1 MTTTSI
7 PLGAFPVAADT
18 KWRRDQWGRYLILP
32 PGGDKP
38 VGYTRATT
46 AAGWL
51 DEGYGI
57 PPWMATM
64 AITGTLLRPGL
75 YAQWEA
81 LLARHDGS
89 PWYGGDEAKREC
101 KRLVAEAAAVGGA
114 NDRAEQGTALH
125 ELTAMVDEGRTLNY
139 ISAATEADL
148 SAYTKTLAAA
158 GVTFLP
164 GMIERTVVLDDK
176 RIAGTF
182 DRGAVVPGF
191 DQPLIA
197 DLKTG
202 ADLSF
207 SWHSIATQL
216 AIYANGRDLYRQGP
230 ATDGSEDER
239 EPAPNFDLTN
249 ALVIWLPAGSGTCEL
264 FLVDIAAGWDA
275 LEHGIWVNEWRKR
288 TVAMEHEPGQMDRFR
303 PATPDAE
310 LVTVLEA
317 SLAVVEAQKA
327 ATTAPEAPKPADGDS
342 GAPGANGTKPLV
354 VDYHDD
360 LRAWLQGRIDAIGAK
375 SPEARADLATAW
387 PADMP
392 ALRTSTGH
400 SPTDLANIEHLLDQ
414 VEKRHR
420 VIFPEPRPGG
430 DDIALVQRMFPN
442 ADAVGPDQKETT
454 T

>member
-7 PLGAFPVAADT
+7 PLDALPPPADPT
-18 KWRRDQWGRYLILP
+18 RRDRYGRYLILP

-46 AAGWL
+46 AASWL
-51 DEGYGI
+51 DDGWGI

-89 PWYGGDEAKREC
+89 PWYGGDEAKAEC

-148 SAYTKTLAAA
+148 RAYTDTLTAA

-182 DRGAVVPGF
+182 DRIARVPGF
-191 DQPLIA
+191 DKPLIA

-202 ADLSF
+202 ADLTY
-207 SWHSIATQL
+207 SWHAIAVQL
-216 AIYANGRDLYRQGP
+216 SEYAHGDALYRQGP
-230 ATDGSEDER
+230 AADGTEDVR
-239 EPAPNFDLTN
+239 EPMPDVELDNGLI
-249 ALVIWLPAGSGTCEL
+249 IWLPAGSSTCEL

-275 LEHGIWVNEWRKR
+275 LEHAIWVNGWRKR
-288 TVAMEHEPGQMDRFR
+288 QVSMAHEPGGTDRWR
-303 PATPDAE
+303 PATGDNE
-310 LVTVLEA
+310 MVTVLEA
-317 SLAVVEAQKA
+317 SLAVIEAQKS
-327 ATTAPEAPKPADGDS
+327 ATTAVMTPEADQMDA
-342 GAPGANGTKPLV
+342 
-354 VDYHDD
+354 YHDEM
-360 LRAWLQGRIDAIGAK
+360 RVWLQGRIDTIGAR
-375 SPEARADLATAW
+375 SPEARADLASSW
-387 PADMP
+387 PEKMP
-392 ALRTSTGH
+392 ALRTSTEH
-400 SPTDLANIEHLLDQ
+400 TPEDLATIDHVLSH

-420 VIFPEPRPGG
+420 VRFPEPRPGG
-430 DDIALVQRMFPN
+430 EDVASVIRMFPTDTDTDN
-442 ADAVGPDQKETT
+442 PEEQTK
-454 T
+454 

>member
-7 PLGAFPVAADT
+7 PLDALPPPADPT
-18 KWRRDQWGRYLILP
+18 RRDRYGRYLILP

-51 DEGYGI
+51 DDGWGI

-89 PWYGGDEAKREC
+89 PWYGGDEAKAEC

-148 SAYTKTLAAA
+148 RAYTDTLTAA

-182 DRGAVVPGF
+182 DRIARVPGF
-191 DQPLIA
+191 DKPLIA

-202 ADLSF
+202 ADLAY
-207 SWHSIATQL
+207 SWHAIAVQL
-216 AIYANGRDLYRQGP
+216 SEYAHGDALYRQGP
-230 ATDGSEDER
+230 AANGTEDVR
-239 EPAPNFDLTN
+239 EPMPDVDLDN
-249 ALVIWLPAGSGTCEL
+249 GLIIWLPAGSGTCEL

-275 LEHGIWVNEWRKR
+275 LEHAIWVNGWRKR
-288 TVAMEHEPGQMDRFR
+288 QVSMAHEPGGLGRFR
-303 PATPDAE
+303 PATGDDE
-310 LVTVLEA
+310 MVTVLEA
-317 SLAVVEAQKA
+317 SLAVIEAQKS
-327 ATTAPEAPKPADGDS
+327 ATTAVKTPEADQMDA
-342 GAPGANGTKPLV
+342 
-354 VDYHDD
+354 YHDEM
-360 LRAWLQGRIDAIGAK
+360 RVWLQGRIDTIGAK
-375 SPEARADLATAW
+375 SPEARADLAGSW
-387 PADMP
+387 PTNVP
-392 ALRTSTGH
+392 ALRTSTDH
-400 SPTDLANIEHLLDQ
+400 SPEDLATIDHVLSY

-420 VIFPEPRPGG
+420 VTFPEPRPGG
-430 DDIALVQRMFPN
+430 EDVALVIRMFPTDTDN
-442 ADAVGPDQKETT
+442 PEEQTK
-454 T
+454 